1 MTNKNKEEDSYL
13 YEYFMLASTLLG
25 ILLILLSDMDF
36 VNIPRNIIVIPLSL
50 IYTIFIIRILLNK

>member
-25 ILLILLSDMDF
+25 ILFILGSRQLKES
-36 VNIPRNIIVIPLSL
+36 VI
-50 IYTIFIIRILLNK
+50 